1 MNQESPAYV
10 AFLIMAGFLG
20 VPFAILVLTNL
31 SEKKKRKSREAELLG
46 KLTASANGEI
56 PVNPFIL
63 IELGDLAAAQNKTAE
78 AIDYYR
84 EATTLNSADACQRLS
99 YIYLNRLEYNEYF
112 EYELK
117 AAELGN
123 EISMRNVSASYK
135 TGRGVLKNIGKSTYW
150 LLRSAESGNMN
161 SMTNVAHAYIS
172 GFGVQENPMEGLAWL
187 YVAEHKRSNEAASL
201 IKGAESKLNNSLIL
215 LAQDR
220 AKVLLDLIK
229 EGHRTSAGS
238 FSNEARTSTPG
249 QPAGQKPKHSAKG
262 SGSGAVIS
270 PDGHIVTAAHVIKGA
285 TYLEIVT
292 PTGTFPATVLNN
304 DEQNDVA
311 LLKVDR
317 AFDSHIRVGRSSEVR
332 LGQSVATIGFPNIG
346 IQGHSPK
353 VTQGMIS
360 SENGVQNDIRMWQIS
375 VPIQPGNSGGPLLD
389 EHGRLIG
396 VVVAS
401 LSLRAIQITGFVPQ
415 NVNYAIKGA
424 YLEPLLSFNKLSAN
438 DPTGA
443 PPASFQD
450 MIASAQKS
458 SVLILVY

>member
-1 MNQESPAYV
+1 MDSGNLFAFGLMALFIGAAAIAIIHESH
-10 AFLIMAGFLG
+10 
-20 VPFAILVLTNL
+20 
-31 SEKKKRKSREAELLG
+31 KKKRANQQKSELMKSLADSVTATGTPDPKICLKLGDICWDQGDQNEAIEHFKCAADLKSTEACTRLSNIYFSKAEL
-46 KLTASANGEI
+46 EH
-56 PVNPFIL
+56 
-63 IELGDLAAAQNKTAE
+63 
-78 AIDYYR
+78 
-84 EATTLNSADACQRLS
+84 
-99 YIYLNRLEYNEYF
+99 YF

-117 AAELGN
+117 AAELGK
-123 EISMRNVSASYK
+123 EVSMRNVSNSYK
-135 TGRGVLKNIGKSTYW
+135 SGQGVLKNIGKSTYW

-161 SMTNVAHAYIS
+161 SMTSVAERYIT

-187 YVAEHKRSNEAASL
+187 YVAEHKRSYEAAGM
-201 IKGAESKLNNSLIL
+201 IKNAEAKLNNSLIL
-215 LAQDR
+215 HAQDR

-229 EGHRTSAGS
+229 DGHRTSEAS
-238 FSNEARTSTPG
+238 FGNTPGAATPG
-249 QPAGQKPKHSAKG
+249 QPTGPKPKHSAKG

-270 PDGHIVTAAHVIKGA
+270 PAGHIATAAHVIKGA

-292 PTGTFPATVLNN
+292 PEGTFPATVLNN

-317 AFDSHIRVGRSSEVR
+317 AFGTHIRVGRSSEVR

-360 SENGVQNDIRMWQIS
+360 SENGIQNDIRMWQIS

-389 EHGRLIG
+389 EKGRLVGI
-396 VVVAS
+396 VVAT
-401 LSLRAIQITGFVPQ
+401 LSLRAIQMTGSVPQ

-424 YLEPLLSFNKLSAN
+424 YLEPLLNFHKLSAE
-438 DPTGA
+438 DSTGT
-443 PPASFQD
+443 PPESFQD
-450 MIASAQKS
+450 MIATAQKS

>member
-1 MNQESPAYV
+1 MNNESMTAIGIMLILLIPVTFFILNSRSERKERDLKKQKLEEELTAVSGEPAS
-10 AFLIMAGFLG
+10 AK
-20 VPFAILVLTNL
+20 ILVQ
-31 SEKKKRKSREAELLG
+31 
-46 KLTASANGEI
+46 
-56 PVNPFIL
+56 
-63 IELGDLAAAQNKTAE
+63 LGDMSKDDGKTDEAVEYYMAAA
-78 AIDYYR
+78 D
-84 EATTLNSADACQRLS
+84 LNSASACKKLS
-99 YIYLNRLEYNEYF
+99 SILQERF
-112 EYELK
+112 QAGKAFDYELK
-117 AAELGN
+117 AAELGD
-123 EISMRNVSASYK
+123 ESSMRLVSQRYK
-135 TGRGVLKNIGKSTYW
+135 GGNGALKNIGKSTYW
-150 LLRSAESGNMN
+150 LLRSAETRN
-161 SMTNVAHAYIS
+161 SFSMVRVAEAYIS

-187 YVAEHKRSNEAASL
+187 YVAEHKGNFEAAGL
-201 IKGAESKLNNSLIL
+201 IKSAESKLNNALIL

-249 QPAGQKPKHSAKG
+249 QPAGPKPKHSAKG

-292 PTGTFPATVLNN
+292 PAGIFPATVLNN

-317 AFDSHIRVGRSSEVR
+317 AFNSHIRVGRSSEVR

-360 SENGVQNDIRMWQIS
+360 SDNGVQNDIRMWQIS

-389 EHGRLIG
+389 EHGKLIG

-401 LSLRAIQITGFVPQ
+401 LSLRAIQITGSVPQ

-424 YLEPLLSFNKLSAN
+424 YLEPLMSFNKL
-438 DPTGA
+438 A
-443 PPASFQD
+443 PDSTAESTPASFQD
-450 MIASAQKS
+450 MIATAQKS